1 MLRAIIDARALLAT
15 LAAAAVGVYG
25 LQAFPVQRDNPFLV
39 IIEARR
45 PEIAHGLAYTYGL
58 LWFSTP
64 FWLASI
70 VMSLAAIVASGLK
83 PSWAYRP
90 LPRYPEPE
98 QRAEL
103 SLVLGETHFP
113 DRGGR
118 APEPRWLQI
127 PERGLYTGIMVLGAV
142 GTGKTSACMYPYVD
156 QLLRWRADDADRK
169 LGALVMEVKGDFC
182 HQVRDILRRTG
193 RADDYIEV
201 GS

>member
-70 VMSLAAIVASGLK
+70 VM
-83 PSWAYRP
+83 
-90 LPRYPEPE
+90 
-98 QRAEL
+98 
-103 SLVLGETHFP
+103 
-113 DRGGR
+113 
-118 APEPRWLQI
+118 
-127 PERGLYTGIMVLGAV
+127 
-142 GTGKTSACMYPYVD
+142 
-156 QLLRWRADDADRK
+156 
-169 LGALVMEVKGDFC
+169 
-182 HQVRDILRRTG
+182 
-193 RADDYIEV
+193 
-201 GS
+201 